1 MEKASLGFRD
11 FFIYVTPGSIYLSS
25 ILVWHPEIFSDYSTL
40 FSSIVF
46 VLVSY
51 LIGFSSYGLSYFV
64 RHVLP
69 GWQEENRNVTKKLI
83 IVITNMADYYN
94 HEIFRYRNL
103 CRACLS
109 LAPSTLLLGV
119 SLSVKL
125 WKDNNKISFIIAI
138 FTFAIVASILYRA
151 IRYNKR
157 YLDQINIAY
166 SIADKAQNGSDIMED
181 S

>member
-11 FFIYVTPGSIYLSS
+11 FFIYVTPGSLYLSS
-25 ILVWHPEIFSDYSTL
+25 ILVWYPEIFSDYSTL

-46 VLVSY
+46 ILGAY
-51 LIGFSSYGLSYFV
+51 LIGFSTYGLSYFV

-83 IVITNMADYYN
+83 IVIKNMADYYN

-103 CRACLS
+103 CRVCLS
-109 LAPSTLLLGV
+109 LAPATLLLGC
-119 SLSVKL
+119 SLSAKL
-125 WKDNNKISFIIAI
+125 WKDNIKISIIIAA
-138 FTFAIVASILYRA
+138 FAIAIAASTLYRA
-151 IRYNKR
+151 MRYNKR
-157 YLDQINIAY
+157 YIDQINIAY
-166 SIADKAQNGSDIMED
+166 SIVDKDQDGSGSIKD